1 MNYNSH
7 PAHLHVKE
15 EEEQEG
21 REDKSRRL
29 RGIKSG
35 VTFGF
40 GHGGTEVVVAEKAME
55 KEVEEA
61 ANKEKN

>member
-1 MNYNSH
+1 VNYNSRS
-7 PAHLHVKE
+7 PHLHVKE
-15 EEEQEG
+15 EEEEEQG
-21 REDKSRRL
+21 REEKSRRL

-40 GHGGTEVVVAEKAME
+40 GHGGTEVVVAEKVME

-61 ANKEKN
+61 NKEKN

>member
-1 MNYNSH
+1 VNYNSRS
-7 PAHLHVKE
+7 PHLHVKE
-15 EEEQEG
+15 EEEEEQG
-21 REDKSRRL
+21 REEKSRRL

-40 GHGGTEVVVAEKAME
+40 GHGGTEVVVAEKVVE

-61 ANKEKN
+61 NKEKN